1 MSILNKE
8 WQVRESR
15 PFSPNELIDSRANFF
30 SRNRISKYY
39 VYHQRCCHIYYVK
52 ENSRKWDEIRQRMEQ
67 TGKEYGVDIGSCF
80 VCWKLRNI
88 KQKVKAKELIFMY
101 NEAFDNVNSTSIR
114 YWDLAIEK
122 IFYTWLYR
130 EKVENKKRP
139 YTNNGQYDNR
149 QYSNYRG
156 TQENTENIQSQEN
169 TGTTETPQFQA
180 TFENPEKIENENTKE
195 TFPVKT
201 LDDTLPSGCVIDIPR
216 NDF

>member
-15 PFSPNELIDSRANFF
+15 PFSPNELMDSRTNFF
-30 SRNRISKYY
+30 TRNRISKYY

-52 ENSRKWDEIRQRMEQ
+52 ENSRKWNDIHQRLET

-101 NEAFDNVNSTSIR
+101 NEAFDNVNSPSIR

-130 EKVENKKRP
+130 EKVESRKRP
-139 YTNNGQYDNR
+139 YGNNNSNDYKNNNYSNGNYNNTNNSQEFTPTF
-149 QYSNYRG
+149 SNA
-156 TQENTENIQSQEN
+156 ENTES
-169 TGTTETPQFQA
+169 T
-180 TFENPEKIENENTKE
+180 KIENQNE
-195 TFPVKT
+195 TFSQTTEPFEEPRKTNVSDTNQLSDPVHTT
-201 LDDTLPSGCVIDIPR
+201 LS
-216 NDF
+216 